1 MAVALA
7 WCYVGAASMRVPTRL
22 HDFSAKTIDGVETAF
37 SAYKG
42 KPVLVLN
49 VAAI

>member
-1 MAVALA
+1 MIMWMLLSCSVAGAVR
-7 WCYVGAASMRVPTRL
+7 GPTL
-22 HDFSAKTIDGVETAF
+22 HDFSAKTIDGVETPF

-49 VAAI
+49 VAAL